1 MKLQSRTNSYN
12 IIYSGIVLVL
22 IGFFLQITLVK
33 IYYKQIDDGIKT
45 EREIIQQE
53 IEYLDTVPDFSQ
65 VFGHQIE
72 VFLLQSPV
80 ENKNTFTN
88 IQQYNERSQS
98 DVLFRNHFFSKNRK
112 NGMGYTISILKPLDE
127 LGNFKRVV
135 MLSIS
140 FAFVFLLVAFLGTGY
155 FVNRRLWNPF
165 YKTLDGLSK
174 FNLDAPSKL
183 NFAETEISE
192 FMQLNQIISSLS
204 IKLKGDYIRMKEFTE
219 NLSHEINT
227 MLAIIISKV
236 EILLQ
241 KEDMSEEQIEHFT
254 TIYHVTNNL
263 THLNNGLLLLAKI
276 DNQYY
281 NQQEQIDFSQ
291 VVTKHLRTFD
301 DFIRQKNLEV
311 KTVLAPIKIDI
322 NISLA
327 EILVS
332 NIINNAIKHNNLDG
346 YVHITLSESS
356 LIVQNSG
363 VSEKEEN
370 TELFLHDHFS
380 NKPFKSLG
388 LGFEIIKRIC
398 RIYNFSMN
406 YSHQKGDYKLEIGF
420 QGKSFMNLKQ

>member
-1 MKLQSRTNSYN
+1 
-12 IIYSGIVLVL
+12 
-22 IGFFLQITLVK
+22 
-33 IYYKQIDDGIKT
+33 
-45 EREIIQQE
+45 
-53 IEYLDTVPDFSQ
+53 
-65 VFGHQIE
+65 
-72 VFLLQSPV
+72 
-80 ENKNTFTN
+80 
-88 IQQYNERSQS
+88 
-98 DVLFRNHFFSKNRK
+98 
-112 NGMGYTISILKPLDE
+112 MGYTISILKPLDE
-127 LGNFKRVV
+127 LRNFKSVV
-135 MLSIS
+135 MLSIL
-140 FAFVFLLVAFLGTGY
+140 FAFVFLLIAFLGAGY

-165 YKTLDGLSK
+165 YKTLEGLSK
-174 FNLDAPSKL
+174 FNLDAPSSL
-183 NFAETEISE
+183 SFTETEISE
-192 FMQLNQIISSLS
+192 FMQLNQIISSLT

-241 KEDMSEEQIEHFT
+241 KEDMPDEQIEHFT

-291 VVTKHLRTFD
+291 IITKHLRTFD

-311 KTVLAPIKIDI
+311 KTILIPMKIDM

-332 NIINNAIKHNNLDG
+332 NIISNAIKHNALNG
-346 YVHITLSESS
+346 YISITLSKFSF
-356 LIVQNSG
+356 IVENSG
-363 VSEKEEN
+363 VLEKEVN
-370 TELFLHDHFS
+370 PKQFIHDQFN

-406 YSHQKGDYKLEIGF
+406 YSHHNNDYKLEIGF
-420 QGKSFMNLKQ
+420 PENLF